1 MSCLDVMYPAYGH
14 YAPYAHKASAF
25 ISTLPAPLGLRSPS
39 SRCREPMDSVG
50 APCCSEGVPVSAGSS
65 SSGGPSP
72 SQYPSAG
79 QVEEAAKDKEVGE
92 AEYLS
97 SRCVLFTYYQ
107 GDISSVVDEHF
118 SRALSTYM
126 EAEGKKRHS
135 DPSTD
140 GACLPTDTMFIRG
153 GKRSGSSSYRV
164 QAAHNTERQIYGELA
179 HPSSDHDYITDASSS
194 SSRRSFPPSFWDSN
208 YPSPPSRPHCDP
220 TGAPT
225 YAMDPYAQALH
236 PGLPHSHAHPHPSES
251 WSYSQS
257 QPYPPPRPLH
267 ELYSPPG
274 LDAHYGPLLM
284 PAVRPPHLPTLPGH
298 YDVSSTTRK
307 GRSSTGFNEKPFI
320 DHPIKACSLAH
331 SPTHSGSLHQ
341 LCTRSEHAPG
351 LFVCTMEI

>member
-1 MSCLDVMYPAYGH
+1 
-14 YAPYAHKASAF
+14 
-25 ISTLPAPLGLRSPS
+25 
-39 SRCREPMDSVG
+39 MDTVG
-50 APCCSEGVPVSAGSS
+50 APCCPEALTVSAGSS
-65 SSGGPSP
+65 SSAGPSP
-72 SQYPSAG
+72 SPYPSAG
-79 QVEEAAKDKEVGE
+79 QVEEVTKDKQVRE

-135 DPSTD
+135 DSST
-140 GACLPTDTMFIRG
+140 
-153 GKRSGSSSYRV
+153 
-164 QAAHNTERQIYGELA
+164 E
-179 HPSSDHDYITDASSS
+179 ASSS

-208 YPSPPSRPHCDP
+208 YPSPLSRHHCDP
-220 TGAPT
+220 TGTPT

-257 QPYPPPRPLH
+257 QPYGPPRPFH

-274 LDAHYGPLLM
+274 LDPHYGPLLM

-298 YDVSSTTRK
+298 YDVGKLEPTPSWP
-307 GRSSTGFNEKPFI
+307 GLLPPGEV
-320 DHPIKACSLAH
+320 AQSLA
-331 SPTHSGSLHQ
+331 
-341 LCTRSEHAPG
+341 RNMEPG
-351 LFVCTMEI
+351 LQHHKKGKELYWF